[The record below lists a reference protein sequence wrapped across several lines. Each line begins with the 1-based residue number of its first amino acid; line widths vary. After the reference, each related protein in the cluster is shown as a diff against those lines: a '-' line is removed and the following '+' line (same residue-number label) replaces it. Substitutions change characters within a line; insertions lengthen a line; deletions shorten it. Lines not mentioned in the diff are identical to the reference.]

1 MIYEELF
8 KKLFDKKVQYVLCG
22 GLAVNIYGIPRMTA
36 DIDVLLDFDVNNL
49 QNFKNAL
56 HELNYSALLPVPIE
70 HLSEKATRLKYITEK
85 NLIAYSF
92 FPAAGAHM
100 SIDVLIDCPVHFD
113 ELWTQKTA
121 RKVDDYEIYLASVD
135 HLIEMKQYCDRMQ
148 DQQDIILLSKIKEHD
163 GK

>member
-8 KKLFDKKVQYVLCG
+8 KKLFDQKVQYVLCG

-36 DIDVLLDFDVNNL
+36 DIDVLLDFDVENL
-49 QNFKNAL
+49 QRFKNAL
-56 HELNYSALLPVPIE
+56 HELNYSPLLPLPIE
-70 HLSEKATRLKYITEK
+70 HLAEKAERLRYIAEK

-92 FPAAGAHM
+92 FPSTGAHM

-113 ELWTQKTA
+113 ELWAQKVA
-121 RKVDDYEIYLASVD
+121 RKVDEYEIYLASVD
-135 HLIEMKQYCDRMQ
+135 HLIEMKQYSDRVQ
-148 DQQDIILLSKIKEHD
+148 DKQDIILLSKIKEND